1 MHKQCNFLNNIY
13 CLYHYTQFYQI
24 LKNVII
30 SVTSVDFLLKYKDEG
45 NIPWVLGF
53 T

>member
-13 CLYHYTQFYQI
+13 CLYYYTQFYQI
-24 LKNVII
+24 VII